1 MSSRLRLIAFA
12 ALAGGLLLRTFGLI
26 VHPGAPLVDCDGRA
40 SFVMGMAWAEGRGLY
55 LDDPALLELCALFG
69 LEELGP
75 AHHFAPGMALIQG
88 SFFLLLRD
96 QTLALV
102 VPLLLISWLAV
113 GSAWWAT
120 RNLYGSDAA
129 LLVAAAVSLEW
140 TGVLFGTWKGFSENL
155 VVIALTLTIWAVL
168 RALRDDR
175 FMLAAGFFA
184 GIGYISKASMGPF
197 FLIAGLGGLAWRL
210 LFRGR
215 RVLLNGWY
223 WAAIGIFA
231 IPVVGWALRNIS
243 LFWDGTPL
251 GLLEAWQTSAVVG
264 RMVEVALAHP
274 GELLVGLGGK
284 LPVLLIGFLLPV
296 VPLLPRL
303 AAAGRRWREEEPLG
317 LLMTV
322 FLVFVLGWLFA
333 AIFWVNEDTSLLW
346 ADPVR
351 YVMAAQV
358 PLLWLVVRQGGN
370 FSTRSWTL
378 SLAILAL
385 LTLAMPYLLQ
395 PGNLLSISLAR

>member
-1 MSSRLRLIAFA
+1 VTPRLRLIAFA

-26 VHPGAPLVDCDGRA
+26 ANPTAPLVDCDGRA
-40 SFVMGMAWAEGRGLY
+40 SFVMGMSWAQGKGLL

-75 AHHFAPGMALIQG
+75 ARHFAPGMALIEG
-88 SFFLLLRD
+88 SFFLLLGNA
-96 QTLALV
+96 TLAVV

-113 GSAWWAT
+113 GTVWWAT

-155 VVIALTLTIWAVL
+155 VVVAVTLTIWAVL

-184 GIGYISKASMGPF
+184 GIGYLSKASMGPF
-197 FLIAGLGGLAWRL
+197 FLVAGFGGLAWRL

-215 RVLLNGWY
+215 HVLVNGWY
-223 WAAIGIFA
+223 WAAILIFA
-231 IPVVGWALRNIS
+231 IPFVGWALRNIS

-251 GLLEAWQTSAVVG
+251 GLLESWQTSAVVG
-264 RMVEVALAHP
+264 RMVQTALAQP
-274 GELLVGLGGK
+274 AELLVGLAGK
-284 LPVLLIGFLLPV
+284 LPVLLLGLLLPF
-296 VPLLPRL
+296 VPLLPRF
-303 AAAGRRWREEEPLG
+303 AAPVRRWREEEPLG
-317 LLMTV
+317 LWLTV
-322 FLVFVLGWLFA
+322 GLVFVLGWLFA

-346 ADPVR
+346 ADPLR
-351 YVMAAQV
+351 YVMVAQI
-358 PLLWLVVRQGGN
+358 PLLWLLVREGGP
-370 FSTRSWTL
+370 FETRAWAL
-378 SLAILAL
+378 SLLILAA
-385 LTLAMPYLLQ
+385 LTLAMPFLLQ
-395 PGNLLSISLAR
+395 PGNLLSISGRV